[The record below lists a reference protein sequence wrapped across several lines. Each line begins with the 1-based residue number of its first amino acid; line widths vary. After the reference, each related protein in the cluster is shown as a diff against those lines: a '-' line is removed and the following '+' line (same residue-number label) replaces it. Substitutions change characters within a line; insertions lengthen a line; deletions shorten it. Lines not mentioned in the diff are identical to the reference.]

1 MEESIVRVI
10 KSMYDGSTTAVKL
23 KNGVSERFEVK
34 VGVHQGSV
42 LSPLHFIIVLEALT
56 SKPLQERVTI

>member
-1 MEESIVRVI
+1 MVVTERKLGVEESIVRVI

-42 LSPLHFIIVLEALT
+42 LNLSL
-56 SKPLQERVTI
+56 